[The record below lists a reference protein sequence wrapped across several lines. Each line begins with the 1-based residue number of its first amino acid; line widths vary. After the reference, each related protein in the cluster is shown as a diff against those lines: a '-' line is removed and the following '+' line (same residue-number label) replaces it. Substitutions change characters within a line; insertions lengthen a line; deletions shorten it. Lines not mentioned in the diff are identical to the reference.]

1 MFEIVKRQHIRPAGN
16 LVPRTSHGPQPW
28 ASDMLGK
35 QKHVFGESRR
45 QVFLLDLCS
54 ALAER
59 TLIMRVIKCRKSI
72 WWMPWR

>member
-16 LVPRTSHGPQPW
+16 LVPRTSHGPQPC

-35 QKHVFGESRR
+35 QNMSLEKSKGRSFFFGHVRL
-45 QVFLLDLCS
+45 V
-54 ALAER
+54 AER